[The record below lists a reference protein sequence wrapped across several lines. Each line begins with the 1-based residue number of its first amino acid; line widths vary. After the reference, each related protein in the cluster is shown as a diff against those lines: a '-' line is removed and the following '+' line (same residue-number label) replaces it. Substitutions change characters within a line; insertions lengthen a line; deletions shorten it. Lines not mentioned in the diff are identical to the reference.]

1 MASYSA
7 KELQDELSRRAGKK
21 VLLCLTDN
29 RRRMVST
36 RSRAGGLVEIR
47 LQRIFLESPPEVVA
61 ELADMVIGGTRG
73 RTALRSFINERFRE
87 TPMAAVSRRP
97 PSAAAR
103 AGSHHDIV
111 AMARRLNETY
121 LGGRSRA
128 GVMWGRRSNS
138 RNRRSIRFG
147 CYDPSRN
154 LVIMNRKLDAPD
166 IPAYFVEFILFHELL
181 HEVLGID
188 SRPDGRRSI
197 HGKLFRL
204 MESTYPDYEKALRFE
219 KEFCRRIGMG

>member
-1 MASYSA
+1 MARYSA
-7 KELQDELSRRAGKK
+7 KELQDELSRRAGRK
-21 VLLCLTDN
+21 VMLSLTDN

-36 RSRAGGLVEIR
+36 RARGGGLVEIR
-47 LQRIFLESPPEVVA
+47 LQRIFLESPPEVLD
-61 ELADMVIGGTRG
+61 ELAGMATGGTRG
-73 RTALRSFINERFRE
+73 RTALRSFIKERFRE
-87 TPMAAVSRRP
+87 APVAMATRRP
-97 PSAAAR
+97 PSPEAHK
-103 AGSHHDIV
+103 GSHYDLV
-111 AMARRLNETY
+111 GMAERLNETY

-128 GVMWGRRSNS
+128 GVVWGRRSQS

-166 IPAYFVEFILFHELL
+166 VPAYFVEFILFHELL

-204 MESTYPDYEKALRFE
+204 MESTYPDYDKALRFE